1 MIRPATIDDRGAIY
15 AMADELA
22 ANGPI
27 TKEGF
32 KSSFDQILKLPHM
45 GLLVAE
51 YDGILLGYV
60 LASYY
65 PCFYAVSNV
74 AWTAELFVDS
84 AHRRKGIGRALMG
97 GIEKWA
103 IENEC
108 TLNTLATRRAGSFY
122 SAISY
127 DESAGYYKRKLAGEQ
142 DVDLNT

>member
-1 MIRPATIDDRGAIY
+1 MIRHAHVDDYGAIF
-15 AMADELA
+15 AMAEELA

-32 KSSFDQILKLPHM
+32 RSSFEQILKLPHM

-51 YDGILLGYV
+51 DDGILLGYV
-60 LASYY
+60 LASCY
-65 PCFYAVSNV
+65 PCFYASSNV

-84 AHRRKGIGRALMG
+84 THRRKGVGQALMV

-103 IENEC
+103 IEHGC
-108 TLNTLATRRAGSFY
+108 TLNTLATRRAADFY

-127 DESAGYYKRKLAGEQ
+127 DESAGYFKRNLTGEQ
-142 DVDLNT
+142 DGAG